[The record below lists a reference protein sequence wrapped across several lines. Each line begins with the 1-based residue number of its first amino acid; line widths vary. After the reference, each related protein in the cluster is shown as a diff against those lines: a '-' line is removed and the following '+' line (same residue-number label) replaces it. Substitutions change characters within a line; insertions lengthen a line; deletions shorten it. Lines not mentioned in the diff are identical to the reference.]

1 MPRFSDPTTQ
11 ASPRR
16 QTQEIAM
23 TIKLSALAIGA
34 VAIIATLHPAAA
46 ESYRSDVRE
55 DVREI
60 RGDRAAIARDEA
72 RLREERSEVAK
83 ARAKERYDLERGNLA
98 GAARDY
104 REAQQEQRDV
114 NAANRKLAADRAKL
128 SHDVTDLRH
137 DVQQHRRH
145 WFW

>member
-1 MPRFSDPTTQ
+1 
-11 ASPRR
+11 
-16 QTQEIAM
+16 M

-72 RLREERSEVAK
+72 RLREERNELQA
-83 ARAKERYDLERGNLA
+83 ARAREKYDLEHGNLR
-98 GAARDY
+98 GAAQDY
-104 REAQQEQRDV
+104 RQVQHEQRDV

-128 SHDVTDLRH
+128 NHDVTDLRR